1 MIAAAVLATLV
12 CLAVSPYAAR
22 LTRTVPDRAEQRWY
36 LGATPSRSTSILTA
50 AVAVLLGLL
59 AAAAARWSALLPAY
73 VVFAVIAAV
82 LIVVD
87 AEHHRLP
94 NRLLYPAGAAVLML
108 LALAAGVRGDWW
120 PYLRAVEAGA
130 VVYVVFL
137 ALALMSPK
145 SLGMGDVRLAAVLA
159 LLLGFHSWLLVYV
172 GLFAGF
178 LLGAVTAV
186 VLLAARRATRK
197 TALPFGPALI
207 VGALAVLAAAAGGA
221 LG

>member
-1 MIAAAVLATLV
+1 MSAAVVLAALV

-22 LTRTVPDRAEQRWY
+22 LTRTVPDRTERRWY
-36 LGATPSRSTSILTA
+36 RGAAPPRSISLATA
-50 AVAVLLGLL
+50 AVAVVLGVL
-59 AAAAARWSALLPAY
+59 AAAAARWTALLPAY
-73 VVFAVIAAV
+73 LVFAVIAAV
-82 LIVVD
+82 LVVVD

-94 NRLLYPAGAAVLML
+94 KRLLYPAAAAALVL
-108 LALAAGVRGDWW
+108 LAVAAAVRGDWSA
-120 PYLRAVEAGA
+120 YLRAVEAGA

-137 ALALMSPK
+137 ALALISPK

-159 LLLGFHSWLLVYV
+159 LFLGFRSWPLVYV

-178 LLGAVTAV
+178 LLGALTAV
-186 VLLAARRATRK
+186 VLLISGRASRE

-207 VGALAVLAAAAGGA
+207 VGSLAVLAAAGA